1 MRILFLHEVNYL
13 EKPIFEMHEFPE
25 HLAAL
30 GHEVG
35 FVQFPEGLS
44 SSEVRSLGWK
54 AKVPGRVLP
63 SQNLTLYTPQ
73 NAAGNL
79 LGRLKTALTFKRSFT
94 SVVKDFRPDVVVSFS
109 VPTSGWQALR
119 VCKKLGIPFAFRALD
134 VSHLIRKSVFSR
146 LILNAEK
153 FIYRNASAVSAN
165 NPAMAD
171 YCQTMGAVASRT
183 FVDLPPI
190 DLSHFADGQSQ
201 REQVRSKLGI
211 PAETKVILYM
221 GSFFYFSGLPQL
233 VDEFAG
239 SAKDGKVLVLVGG
252 GEQDQELRQQVA
264 KLGLA
269 KKVLFTGFVGFNE
282 LPGYLAAADV
292 AVNPMQSSL
301 VSNAAFPNKV
311 IQYLATGLAVAT
323 TGLKG
328 LELTFGDVPGIRY
341 SETPEQVM
349 RDALEMSSS
358 PELNALGRANQAL
371 IAEKFSK
378 VEAVKAFETRLRE
391 AVENND

>member
-30 GHEVG
+30 GHEIG
-35 FVQFPEGLS
+35 FVQFPERWSLKK
-44 SSEVRSLGWK
+44 VRSFGWRTQIR
-54 AKVPGRVLP
+54 GRVLP
-63 SQNLTLYTPQ
+63 EQNLTLYTPQ

-79 LGRLKTALTFKRSFT
+79 LGRLKTALTFKRSFAAI
-94 SVVKDFRPDVVVSFS
+94 VKDFRPDVVVSFS
-109 VPTSGWQALR
+109 VPTSGWQALA
-119 VCKKLGIPFAFRALD
+119 VCKTLRIPFVFRALD

-146 LILNAEK
+146 LILSAEK

-171 YCQTMGAVASRT
+171 YCRNMGAVATKT

-190 DLSHFADGQSQ
+190 DLSHFATGLSQ
-201 REQVRSKLGI
+201 RDQVRFKLGI
-211 PAETKVILYM
+211 PSESKVILYM

-233 VDEFAG
+233 VDEFAR
-239 SAKDGKVLVLVGG
+239 SAKDDNVLVLVGG
-252 GEQDQELRQQVA
+252 GEQDQELRHQVA
-264 KLGLA
+264 KLGLT

-282 LPGYLAAADV
+282 LPNYLAAADV

-301 VSNAAFPNKV
+301 VSNAAFPNKM
-311 IQYLATGLAVAT
+311 IQYLATGLVVAT
-323 TGLKG
+323 TKLKG

-349 RDALEMSSS
+349 RDALELSSS
-358 PELNALGRANQAL
+358 QELNSLGKANQAL
-371 IAEKFSK
+371 VAEKFSK

-391 AVENND
+391 VVQHND